1 MFTITVYLAESHALD
16 SYIFLLCKTKKLRK
30 PLNNLLY
37 LLPGERAQNF
47 WKETELKKK
56 KKMCS
61 VTEFE
66 N

>member
-47 WKETELKKK
+47 RKKKKLKKK
-56 KKMCS
+56 KNVFS
-61 VTEFE
+61 